1 MRPAHVQAQ
10 LAAWYE
16 LDLPLDVE
24 AVLISDPG
32 LRDALLPA
40 GARRPPEQL
49 LVRQDGDVLE
59 LALYLEPE
67 VLDTLRRHDP
77 RLHVGEANLARL
89 AQMVE
94 GVSHFVC
101 VSWNGQHDRQVSALE
116 LELQG
121 EIDTFLACA
130 ALAGA
135 GAGSGGR
142 ILARLFDRVG
152 FAADLDAEESARY
165 RTAHRLAARYCLD
178 LLRRYGDQLGQPAVR
193 RELRRFYRLDRPGKF
208 AAIG

>member
-16 LDLPLDVE
+16 LELPLDVE
-24 AVLISDPG
+24 AVLTSDPG

-40 GARRPPEQL
+40 GTRRPPEQL
-49 LVRQDGDVLE
+49 LVRQDGEALE
-59 LALYLEPE
+59 LALFLEAE

-77 RLHVGEANLARL
+77 RLHLGEANLARL

-130 ALAGA
+130 ALADA
-135 GAGSGGR
+135 GDAGR
-142 ILARLFDRVG
+142 ILARLFDRVT
-152 FAADLDAEESARY
+152 FAADLDAEEADRY

-178 LLRRYGDQLGQPAVR
+178 LLRRYGDRLGQPALR
-193 RELRRFYRLDRPGKF
+193 RELCRFYRLDRPGKF

>member
-16 LDLPLDVE
+16 LELPLDVE
-24 AVLISDPG
+24 TVLISDPQQ
-32 LRDALLPA
+32 RDALLPP

-49 LVRQDGDVLE
+49 LVRQDGDALE
-59 LALYLEPE
+59 LALFLAPE

-77 RLHVGEANLARL
+77 RQHLGEANLARL

-121 EIDTFLACA
+121 EIDTFLACS

-135 GAGSGGR
+135 GAGGR
-142 ILARLFDRVG
+142 ILARLFDRVV
-152 FAADLDAEESARY
+152 FAADLDAEEAERY

-193 RELRRFYRLDRPGKF
+193 RELCRFYRLDRPGKF

>member
-59 LALYLEPE
+59 LALFLEPE

-77 RLHVGEANLARL
+77 RLHLGEANLARL

-135 GAGSGGR
+135 GAGGR
-142 ILARLFDRVG
+142 ILARLFYRVG
-152 FAADLDAEESARY
+152 FAPDLDAEESARY

>member
-16 LDLPLDVE
+16 LELPLDVE
-24 AVLISDPG
+24 SVLISDPQV
-32 LRDALLPA
+32 RAALLPS
-40 GARRPPEQL
+40 GSRQPPEQL
-49 LVRQDGDVLE
+49 LVRQDGEDLE
-59 LALYLEPE
+59 LALFLEPE
-67 VLDTLRRHDP
+67 VLETLRRHDP
-77 RLHVGEANLARL
+77 REHLGEVNLARL

-130 ALAGA
+130 ALADGDA
-135 GAGSGGR
+135 GR
-142 ILARLFDRVG
+142 ILDRLFDRIG
-152 FAADLDAEESARY
+152 FAADLDAEERARY
-165 RTAHRLAARYCLD
+165 RTAHRLAGRYCLD
-178 LLRRYGDQLGQPAVR
+178 LLRRYGDQLGQPALR
-193 RELRRFYRLDRPGKF
+193 RELCRFYRLDRPGKF

>member
-1 MRPAHVQAQ
+1 MRPADVQAQ

-16 LDLPLDVE
+16 LQLPLDVE
-24 AVLISDPG
+24 AVLISDPRQ
-32 LRDALLPA
+32 RDALLPD

-49 LVRQDGDVLE
+49 LVRQHGDGLE
-59 LALYLEPE
+59 LALFLEADLLE
-67 VLDTLRRHDP
+67 TLRVHDP
-77 RLHVGEANLARL
+77 RRQLDEDNLARL

-101 VSWNGQHDRQVSALE
+101 LSWNGQHDRQVTALE

-130 ALAGA
+130 ALADQGDA
-135 GAGSGGR
+135 GR
-142 ILARLFDRVG
+142 ILVRLFDRIG
-152 FAADLDAEESARY
+152 FAADLDAEERDRY

-178 LLRRYGDQLGQPAVR
+178 LLRRYGDQLRQPALR
-193 RELRRFYRLDRPGKF
+193 RELCRFYRLDRPGKF

>member
-59 LALYLEPE
+59 LALFLEPE

-77 RLHVGEANLARL
+77 RLHLGEANLARL

-193 RELRRFYRLDRPGKF
+193 RELCRFYRLDRPGKF